1 MEGEQLEKLYELTK
15 LAEGTMDWTEEQQ
28 QRAKYVIKKY
38 SFLFAMGTLDLGRT
52 NLVKHKIELTNY
64 MPIKDRYQRIPPHQY
79 EEVRKQ
85 LRFATFMISRSI

>member
-1 MEGEQLEKLYELTK
+1 MEKLYELTK

-28 QRAKYVIKKY
+28 QRARDVIKKY

-64 MPIKDRYQRIPPHQY
+64 TPIKDRYRCIPPHQY
-79 EEVRKQ
+79 EEV
-85 LRFATFMISRSI
+85 